1 MRLSYVG
8 RLPMRPGDERGMM
21 PGGDGPNGPNQQGHF
36 PNGPRLMRPPYMGHP
51 GIPHFQRM
59 GMPHMGQRM
68 PNMPPVGHGMMP
80 QMMQHMGG
88 HMGGP
93 SMGQLPGMMSVMPG
107 MMMPHMSQ
115 APMQPTIMQ
124 QQQQQ
129 GNLDGP
135 LGSTLPSN
143 LPSSQ
148 VPHPTV
154 PAQQQMTTVNNSATD
169 EQPKQ
174 KSVWTEHKSPDGR
187 IYFYNIETK
196 QSTWEKPDELKS
208 PAEQL
213 LSKCPWK
220 EFKSDSGKSYYYN
233 SQTKESRWA
242 KPKELEDLEA
252 MIKAEANCK
261 QEDSTPVSSAPSA
274 VPPEITSMA
283 VPVTA
288 PVSAPVSSPLSV
300 SVPLAS
306 PPVSTPPLTTPSLAT
321 PPLSTPPLSVPLL
334 APPLTASPLT
344 APPLAAPLTAPPLA
358 APLTAPPLAAP
369 LTAPPLAAP
378 LTAPP
383 LAAPLTAPPLAAP
396 LTAPPLA
403 APLTAPPLAAPLT
416 APPLAAPLT
425 APPLA
430 APLTAPPLA
439 APLTAPPLAA
449 PLTAPP
455 LAAPLTAPPLAAPLT
470 APIGIPLA
478 APIVVAVG
486 SPLVAAATPIAGVT
500 SVVAPSAA
508 IFPAA
513 ESEVSAVV
521 PTVATENDNITDT
534 NDDQTPTGI
543 QENDDATSSISEDIS
558 KHDDVASPAST
569 DEKEEKVAKKSYTWN
584 TKEEAKQAFKDLL
597 KAKHVPSNATW
608 EQAMKMIINDPR
620 YSALAK
626 LSEKKQAFNAYK
638 VQTEKEEKEEA
649 RSKYKEAKESYQR
662 FLENHERMTSTTK
675 YKKAEQM
682 YGEMEVWNAISERDR
697 LEIYDDVLFFLAKRE
712 KEQAKQLRKRN
723 WEALKNIL
731 DNMANVTYC
740 TTWSEAQQ
748 YLMDNPTFA
757 EDEELQNMDKE
768 DALICFEEHIR
779 ALEKE
784 EEEEKQRGLL
794 RERRR
799 QRKNRES
806 FQLFLDELH
815 EHGQLHSMSSWM
827 ELYPTLSSD
836 IRFSN
841 MLGQPGSTALDLF
854 KFYVEDLK
862 ARYHDEKK
870 IIKDI
875 LRDKTFLVEINTTFE
890 DFVTVI
896 SSTKRA
902 TTLDAGNIK
911 LAFNSL
917 LEKAE
922 ARERER
928 EKEEARKMKRK
939 ESLFKSMLKQAAPPI
954 EMEAVWEDVR
964 DRFIKEQAFEDITLE
979 SERKR
984 IFKDYIHT
992 LEHECQHH
1000 HIKNKKHSKKA
1011 KKHHRKRSR
1020 SRSGSESEDDDD
1032 NHSKKKRQRSESR
1045 TGSEHSSTE
1054 ESEKSYKKSKKH
1066 KKKNKK
1072 RRHKSDS
1079 PESDGEREKD
1089 KKEKDRDREKGKEN
1103 EKARQRAESKHK
1115 SAKKG
1120 SGKDSA
1126 NWDTSGS
1133 ELSEGELEKRR
1144 RTLLEQLDDDQ

>member
-1 MRLSYVG
+1 MSGGDSAAAAASPQPLPFSLPKPPPLMQLTPGDAVRPVASAADQSPKSSRLGGRPDWPGGKPVSLLAPLLPPRGEPEPLMPFGPSSRQQLRG
-8 RLPMRPGDERGMM
+8 RLLGRCGGGGLLNPSMRPGGVDRGS
-21 PGGDGPNGPNQQGHF
+21 
-36 PNGPRLMRPPYMGHP
+36 LMMGHP
-51 GIPHFQRM
+51 GMPHYPPM
-59 GMPHMGQRM
+59 GMHPMGQRP
-68 PNMPPVGHGMMP
+68 PNMPPVPHGMMP
-80 QMMQHMGG
+80 QMMPP
-88 HMGGP
+88 MGGP
-93 SMGQLPGMMSVMPG
+93 PMGQMPGMMQSMMPG
-107 MMMPHMSQ
+107 MMMSHMSQ
-115 APMQPTIMQ
+115 AHMQPTVPPGVNSM
-124 QQQQQ
+124 
-129 GNLDGP
+129 DA
-135 LGSTLPSN
+135 
-143 LPSSQ
+143 Q
-148 VPHPTV
+148 VGTTPPGTQITHQIV
-154 PAQQQMTTVNNSATD
+154 CAAQQTTTANSSINED
-169 EQPKQ
+169 PSKQ
-174 KSVWTEHKSPDGR
+174 KSMWTEHKSPDGR
-187 IYFYNIETK
+187 TYYYNTETK
-196 QSTWEKPDELKS
+196 QSTWEKPDDLKT

-220 EFKSDSGKSYYYN
+220 EYKSDSGKPYYYN

-252 MIKAEANCK
+252 MIKAEENSSK
-261 QEDSTPVSSAPSA
+261 PEESTPTSSAPA
-274 VPPEITSMA
+274 VATEITDTI
-283 VPVTA
+283 TA
-288 PVSAPVSSPLSV
+288 
-300 SVPLAS
+300 
-306 PPVSTPPLTTPSLAT
+306 T
-321 PPLSTPPLSVPLL
+321 
-334 APPLTASPLT
+334 
-344 APPLAAPLTAPPLA
+344 
-358 APLTAPPLAAP
+358 
-369 LTAPPLAAP
+369 
-378 LTAPP
+378 
-383 LAAPLTAPPLAAP
+383 
-396 LTAPPLA
+396 
-403 APLTAPPLAAPLT
+403 
-416 APPLAAPLT
+416 
-425 APPLA
+425 
-430 APLTAPPLA
+430 
-439 APLTAPPLAA
+439 
-449 PLTAPP
+449 
-455 LAAPLTAPPLAAPLT
+455 
-470 APIGIPLA
+470 
-478 APIVVAVG
+478 
-486 SPLVAAATPIAGVT
+486 AAATAAATTTSDVETAVAATAATAIPAVT
-500 SVVAPSAA
+500 AAPEAETSTVAAVVENESTVTTTAEEQVQQTTTTTTTTTAAAATTITTPVVQEQNAEAVTNTVEETSKQEASVDVAP
-508 IFPAA
+508 
-513 ESEVSAVV
+513 
-521 PTVATENDNITDT
+521 
-534 NDDQTPTGI
+534 
-543 QENDDATSSISEDIS
+543 
-558 KHDDVASPAST
+558 K
-569 DEKEEKVAKKSYTWN
+569 KEEEDTQPVKKTYTWN
-584 TKEEAKQAFKDLL
+584 TKEEAKQAFKELL
-597 KAKHVPSNATW
+597 KEKRVPSNASW

-649 RSKYKEAKESYQR
+649 RSKYKEAKESFQR
-662 FLENHERMTSTTK
+662 FLENHEKMTSTTR

-682 YGEMEVWNAISERDR
+682 FGEMEVWNAISERDR
-697 LEIYDDVLFFLAKRE
+697 LEIYEDVLFFLSKKE

-731 DNMANVTYC
+731 DNMANVTYS

-784 EEEEKQRGLL
+784 EEEEKQKSLL

-827 ELYPTLSSD
+827 ELYPTISSD
-836 IRFSN
+836 IRFTN
-841 MLGQPGSTALDLF
+841 MLGQPGKTTSSSNNVESDTGSTALDLF

-875 LRDKTFLVEINTTFE
+875 LKDKGFLVEVNTTFE

-939 ESLFKSMLKQAAPPI
+939 ESAFKSMLKQATPPI
-954 EMEAVWEDVR
+954 ELDAVWEDIR
-964 DRFIKEQAFEDITLE
+964 DRFVKEPAFEDITLE

-984 IFKDYIHT
+984 IFKDFIHV

-1000 HIKNKKHSKKA
+1000 HSKNKKHSKKS

-1020 SRSGSESEDDDD
+1020 SRSGSESDDDD
-1032 NHSKKKRQRSESR
+1032 SHSKKKRQRSESR
-1045 TGSEHSSTE
+1045 SVSDRSSSA
-1054 ESEKSYKKSKKH
+1054 ESERSYKKSKKH

-1079 PESDGEREKD
+1079 PESDTEREKD
-1089 KKEKDRDREKGKEN
+1089 KKEKEREN
-1103 EKARQRAESKHK
+1103 EKDRPRQRSESKHK
-1115 SAKKG
+1115 SPPKKRP
-1120 SGKDSA
+1120 GKDSG

-1133 ELSEGELEKRR
+1133 ELSEGELEKQR
-1144 RTLLEQLDDDQ
+1144 RTLLEQLDEDQ

>member
-1 MRLSYVG
+1 MSGGDSAAAAATASPQPLPFSLPKPPPLMQLTPGDAVRPVASAADQSPKSARLAGRPDWPAGKPVSLLAPLLPPRGEPEPLMPFGPSSRQPLRG
-8 RLPMRPGDERGMM
+8 RLLGRCSGGSLLSPSMRPGGVDRSS
-21 PGGDGPNGPNQQGHF
+21 
-36 PNGPRLMRPPYMGHP
+36 LMMGHP
-51 GIPHFQRM
+51 GMPHYPPM
-59 GMPHMGQRM
+59 GMHPMGQRP
-68 PNMPPVGHGMMP
+68 PNMPPVPHGMMP
-80 QMMQHMGG
+80 QMMPP
-88 HMGGP
+88 MGGP
-93 SMGQLPGMMSVMPG
+93 PMGQMPGMMQSVMPG
-107 MMMPHMSQ
+107 MMMSHMSQ
-115 APMQPTIMQ
+115 AAMQPTVPPGVNSMDAQ
-124 QQQQQ
+124 VGVAPPGTQ
-129 GNLDGP
+129 
-135 LGSTLPSN
+135 
-143 LPSSQ
+143 SSVLFRPQ
-148 VPHPTV
+148 TTHPV
-154 PAQQQMTTVNNSATD
+154 VCAAQQTTTTNSSVS
-169 EQPKQ
+169 EEHSKQ
-174 KSVWTEHKSPDGR
+174 KSSTWTEHKSPDGR
-187 IYFYNIETK
+187 TYYYNTETK
-196 QSTWEKPDELKS
+196 QSTWEKPDDLKT

-220 EFKSDSGKSYYYN
+220 EYKSDSGKPYYYN

-252 MIKAEANCK
+252 MIKAEENSTK
-261 QEDSTPVSSAPSA
+261 TEESTPV
-274 VPPEITSMA
+274 I
-283 VPVTA
+283 
-288 PVSAPVSSPLSV
+288 
-300 SVPLAS
+300 
-306 PPVSTPPLTTPSLAT
+306 STPAAAAEVTTTTAT
-321 PPLSTPPLSVPLL
+321 TAAETAAAVATTTAASAATAAPEAETAASSSGVENESTGTGTAEEQGQATSTP
-334 APPLTASPLT
+334 
-344 APPLAAPLTAPPLA
+344 
-358 APLTAPPLAAP
+358 
-369 LTAPPLAAP
+369 
-378 LTAPP
+378 
-383 LAAPLTAPPLAAP
+383 
-396 LTAPPLA
+396 
-403 APLTAPPLAAPLT
+403 
-416 APPLAAPLT
+416 
-425 APPLA
+425 
-430 APLTAPPLA
+430 
-439 APLTAPPLAA
+439 
-449 PLTAPP
+449 
-455 LAAPLTAPPLAAPLT
+455 
-470 APIGIPLA
+470 
-478 APIVVAVG
+478 AVQEQ
-486 SPLVAAATPIAGVT
+486 SAE
-500 SVVAPSAA
+500 SAA
-508 IFPAA
+508 NTDDSIKQEASADAA
-513 ESEVSAVV
+513 LKKE
-521 PTVATENDNITDT
+521 D
-534 NDDQTPTGI
+534 
-543 QENDDATSSISEDIS
+543 DDAQP
-558 KHDDVASPAST
+558 V
-569 DEKEEKVAKKSYTWN
+569 KKTYTWN
-584 TKEEAKQAFKDLL
+584 TKEEAKQAFKELL
-597 KAKHVPSNATW
+597 KEKRVPSNASW

-649 RSKYKEAKESYQR
+649 RSKYKEAKESFQR
-662 FLENHERMTSTTK
+662 FLENHEKMTSTTR

-682 YGEMEVWNAISERDR
+682 FGEMEVWNAISERDR
-697 LEIYDDVLFFLAKRE
+697 LEIYEDVLFFLSKKE

-784 EEEEKQRGLL
+784 EEEEKQKSLL

-827 ELYPTLSSD
+827 ELYPTISSD
-836 IRFSN
+836 IRFTN

-875 LRDKTFLVEINTTFE
+875 LKDKGFVVEVNTSFE

-939 ESLFKSMLKQAAPPI
+939 ESAFKSMLKQATPPI
-954 EMEAVWEDVR
+954 ELDAVWEDIR
-964 DRFIKEQAFEDITLE
+964 DRFVKEPAFEDITLE

-984 IFKDYIHT
+984 IFKDFIHV

-1000 HIKNKKHSKKA
+1000 HSKNKKHSKKS

-1020 SRSGSESEDDDD
+1020 SRSGSETEDDDS
-1032 NHSKKKRQRSESR
+1032 HSKKKRQRSESR
-1045 TGSEHSSTE
+1045 SVSERSSSA
-1054 ESEKSYKKSKKH
+1054 ESERSYKKSKKH
-1066 KKKNKK
+1066 KKKSKK

-1079 PESDGEREKD
+1079 PESDIEREKD
-1089 KKEKDRDREKGKEN
+1089 KKERERESEKDRV
-1103 EKARQRAESKHK
+1103 RQRSESKHK
-1115 SAKKG
+1115 SPTKKRP
-1120 SGKDSA
+1120 GKDSG

-1133 ELSEGELEKRR
+1133 ELSEGELEKQR
-1144 RTLLEQLDDDQ
+1144 RTLLEQLDEDQ